1 MEPGAAAGVTI
12 AVIFFVLCLIGGWF
26 WFSRNNRMEGGMGL
40 GQALLGAFG
49 RDGDG
54 SEQSPSAAM
63 ARAALNNKQFYDGP
77 MTASIKFIPFAV
89 AEKAV
94 GGSFRAAKMIGL
106 GGFGPVYLG
115 RFSKVRLGPD
125 NWHPG
130 SPQRQ
135 SSLGSSSLLNSNDSG
150 TLSGT
155 IESNPQVVQPDYVE
169 CAVKLLNPQGPQSI
183 EQYVRELQILAL
195 CEHPNLLPLLAAVNE
210 PKKPVCLITPYMQN
224 GPLTAHLR
232 DPIKKAAFDWATRLR
247 VATETAAALVF
258 LHSANPQ
265 ANPPKPKV
273 IHRDIKPDN
282 ILLDPNMTVRV
293 ADFGLARETEHK
305 QTATGAA
312 GTMFYIDPEYSERG
326 ELTEKSDVYSYGIVL
341 LQLLTGA
348 GRPSNPKK
356 RPPGLLAR
364 TRGKLVTADC
374 LRIADARAQWP
385 KSVALELGKM
395 VSVCVAR
402 RGRQRPLMSVVLDQL
417 KQIECAYTVAGAA
430 PRKMNRPAPGA
441 MR

>member
-1 MEPGAAAGVTI
+1 
-12 AVIFFVLCLIGGWF
+12 
-26 WFSRNNRMEGGMGL
+26 MGL
-40 GQALLGAFG
+40 GQALLGALG

-77 MTASIKFIPFAV
+77 MTASIKFIPFTV

-115 RFSKVRLGPD
+115 RFSRVLLDPD

-130 SPQRQ
+130 SPQRAA
-135 SSLGSSSLLNSNDSG
+135 SSLGASSRSLMGSNDSG

-155 IESNPQVVQPDYVE
+155 FESNPQGTQPDYIE

-232 DPIKKAAFDWATRLR
+232 DPTKHAAFDWATRLR
-247 VATETAAALVF
+247 IATETAAALVF
-258 LHSANPQ
+258 LHRANPH

-326 ELTEKSDVYSYGIVL
+326 ELTEKSDVYSYGIVI

-348 GRPSNPKK
+348 GRPSDPKK

-364 TRGKLVTADC
+364 TRSKLVTTDC
-374 LRIADARAQWP
+374 LRIADARAHWP
-385 KSVALELGKM
+385 QSVALELGKM
-395 VSVCVAR
+395 VSGCVAR

-417 KQIECAYTVAGAA
+417 TQMECAQSVAGASGAA
-430 PRKMNRPAPGA
+430 PLRRGK
-441 MR
+441 